1 MSNAGTGGQAPAG
14 GRILVVDEDPDARNI
29 IDVVLGKAGFHVT
42 QAVHGVEAISKAV
55 REHFDLI
62 VSDVDFPMDGARLLE
77 TLRRKGL
84 AIPVLFLTAADG
96 EDLGVPA
103 GAGAE
108 YIQKPFRRDAFLT
121 VVHRLLDKKTA

>member
-29 IDVVLGKAGFHVT
+29 LDLVLAKAGFHVT
-42 QAVHGVEAISKAV
+42 QAVHGVEAISKVV

-62 VSDVDFPMDGARLLE
+62 VSDVDFPMNGARLLD

-84 AIPVLFLTAADG
+84 ATPVLFLTAADG
-96 EDLGVPA
+96 EDFGPPV
-103 GAGAE
+103 AGAE
-108 YIQKPFRRDAFLT
+108 YIQKPFRRDAFLA
-121 VVHRLLDKKTA
+121 VVRRLLGQAA